1 MASLEEKIKELEDY
15 QTYSNQPSIEAL
27 TEYVTYETGSFGNP
41 LNFDDRDGFKTRFA
55 SEAKNIAELVCI
67 AIFLFGFF
75 WREKPKTRFLRRQT
89 PVSMEYTKFLCCSFA
104 SFSSCVQSCT
114 NQPTSFNVE

>member
-75 WREKPKTRFLRRQT
+75 WREKTQNSVFTAPD
-89 PVSMEYTKFLCCSFA
+89 
-104 SFSSCVQSCT
+104 
-114 NQPTSFNVE
+114 TSQHEIHKIFVL